1 MNRAVAL
8 VCGICHSVFSI
19 PNPHTE
25 FVPTLTNKKLSP
37 YGSAWPFAGRLSSC
51 VKVFAFA
58 SFAFHNNLHPFII
71 CHRHQ
76 CFVRSL
82 YLCKFNFTVIFDLLL
97 RQIIRCIFLMIA
109 SY

>member
-51 VKVFAFA
+51 VKVFALLFMRLVLWFA
-58 SFAFHNNLHPFII
+58 YA
-71 CHRHQ
+71 
-76 CFVRSL
+76 L
-82 YLCKFNFTVIFDLLL
+82 YLLRLGFNITPLT
-97 RQIIRCIFLMIA
+97 
-109 SY
+109 